1 MKKSELEER
10 IKVLEGRINMLRE
23 ECSSLDTIVN
33 DILERVGTLED
44 KQNELE
50 EKLNKKI
57 NVYDIYMC
65 SFDKDI
71 DIISQRVDK
80 LEGKDEPINNL
91 KIGDNVFICFD
102 GKGFSSCSSTPSF
115 DMINCNHKI
124 GGVIGFYNGEV
135 KVRVGL
141 DKIFFINPECVI
153 KVEE

>member
-71 DIISQRVDK
+71 DIIFLQ
-80 LEGKDEPINNL
+80 
-91 KIGDNVFICFD
+91 
-102 GKGFSSCSSTPSF
+102 
-115 DMINCNHKI
+115 NC
-124 GGVIGFYNGEV
+124 
-135 KVRVGL
+135 
-141 DKIFFINPECVI
+141 C
-153 KVEE
+153 